1 MNLGNYGLG
10 IDTGGTYT
18 DAVIYDFDT
27 KKVLSQAKTPTT
39 RDDLTVCIGSALD
52 KLSQELL
59 RNIRWVS
66 LSTTLA
72 TNACIE
78 DKGCRAKLILM
89 GSTKAVMRWIEA
101 DKFYGL
107 REEDVL
113 CVDTRGSFDGK
124 IIDEPDWGEL
134 LESEGQWLSDADA
147 LSVVESNAIRNGA
160 VCEKHAK
167 EILGE
172 KYDVPIV
179 LASDLTS
186 GLNVMERGATALLN
200 ARLLPVTEEFMDAVG
215 KALEKRDIH
224 LPKMIVRSDG
234 GLMNEHL
241 SRAHPVETILSGP
254 AASVFG
260 GKWLT
265 DRENCLIIDMGGTTT
280 DISVVRGGMPETSGT
295 IRIGNWH
302 TQVKGVFIDTFGLGG
317 DSEITAKDGELV
329 LNARRVMPLCA
340 AAARWPSITGEL
352 WRLKEQKRGS
362 AQPLHEF
369 LYLVKEVQGRN
380 YTDAERELMELLR
393 AGPVMIGGGKLDPYK
408 LGSERLE
415 AEGVVMRCGFTP
427 TDAMHIK
434 GDFNHF
440 DKQASVMGA
449 RYFIDCCSLK
459 RDSEENVEKFA
470 DEVYELVEKK
480 LYQNLARVLL
490 TNRYP
495 FLRKS
500 GLGHQLTKLIE
511 ENWNNR
517 KNKKADPIFDLAFC
531 SGATLVGIGAPTH
544 LFLPEA
550 AKALGMACVIPENAG
565 VANAVGAVIADISA
579 KVTVEIAPN
588 RNTAGVMGYTVHTPE
603 GNSTHGKLEDAI
615 AAAKKAAE
623 KLAVE
628 EARRRGCVGELTVK
642 LESSTGTA
650 YAKSGAE
657 IDLGSLVT
665 AIASGRVE
673 M

>member
-1 MNLGNYGLG
+1 MNLGLG

-18 DAVIYDFDT
+18 DAVIYDFDS
-27 KKVLSQAKTPTT
+27 KKVLAKVKTPTT
-39 RDDLTVCIGSALD
+39 REDLTTCIGAALD
-52 KLSQELL
+52 KLPQEFLKKL
-59 RNIRWVS
+59 KLVS

-89 GSTKAVMRWIEA
+89 GSTKAVMKWIEA
-101 DKFYGL
+101 DKYYGL
-107 REEDVL
+107 RDEDVL
-113 CVDTRGSFDGK
+113 CVDTHGSFDGK
-124 IIDEPDWGEL
+124 VIDEPNWDEL
-134 LESEGQWLSDADA
+134 LELEGQWLSDADA

-160 VCEKHAK
+160 VCEKNAK

-200 ARLLPVTEEFMDAVG
+200 ARLLPVAEEFMDAVG
-215 KALEKRDIH
+215 KALKKRGMD

-241 SRAHPVETILSGP
+241 SRSHPVETILSGP

-265 DRENCLIIDMGGTTT
+265 ERDNCLIVDMGGTTT
-280 DISVVRGGMPETSGT
+280 DISVVRNGMPETSGT

-340 AAARWPSITGEL
+340 AAKRWPSITGEL

-369 LYLVKEVQGRN
+369 LYLVKEPQGRN
-380 YTDAERELMELLR
+380 YTDAEWELMELLR

-415 AEGVVMRCGFTP
+415 AEGIVMRCGFTP

-434 GDFNHF
+434 GDFSNF
-440 DKQASVMGA
+440 DKQASIMGA

-459 RDSEENVEKFA
+459 RDNEENVEKFA
-470 DEVYELVEKK
+470 DEVYELVAKK

-500 GLGHQLTKLIE
+500 GLGDQLTKLIE

-517 KNKKADPIFDLAFC
+517 NIQKADPIFDLVFR
-531 SGATLVGIGAPTH
+531 SGASLVGIGAPTH

-550 AKALGMACVIPENAG
+550 AKALGMECVIPENAE
-565 VANAVGAVIADISA
+565 VANAIGAVIADISA

-588 RNTAGVMGYTVHTPE
+588 RTTAGVASYTVHTPK
-603 GNSTHGKLEDAI
+603 GNTTHGKLEDAI

-628 EARRRGCVGELTVK
+628 EARKRGCVGELKVTV
-642 LESSTGTA
+642 ESSTGTA
-650 YAKSGAE
+650 FAKSGTE

-665 AIASGRVE
+665 AVASGGVE
-673 M
+673 A

>member
-1 MNLGNYGLG
+1 MNLGLG

-18 DAVIYDFDT
+18 DAVIYDFET
-27 KKVLSQAKTPTT
+27 KKVLAKVKTPTT
-39 RDDLTVCIGSALD
+39 REDLTACIGSALD
-52 KLSQELL
+52 KLPQEFIKQIKL
-59 RNIRWVS
+59 VS

-89 GSTKAVMRWIEA
+89 GSTRAVMKWIEA
-101 DKFYGL
+101 DKYYGL
-107 REEDVL
+107 RDEDVL
-113 CVDTRGSFDGK
+113 CIDTHGSFDGK
-124 IIDEPDWGEL
+124 IIDEPNWDEL
-134 LESEGQWLSDADA
+134 LELEGQWLSDADA

-160 VCEKHAK
+160 VCEKNAK
-167 EILGE
+167 IVLTE

-200 ARLLPVTEEFMDAVG
+200 ARLLPVAEEFMNAVG
-215 KALEKRDIH
+215 KALQKRGMD

-241 SRAHPVETILSGP
+241 SRSHPVETILSGP

-265 DRENCLIIDMGGTTT
+265 ERDNCLIVDMGGTTT
-280 DISVVRGGMPETSGT
+280 DISVVRNGLPETSGT

-302 TQVKGVFIDTFGLGG
+302 TQVRGVFIDTFGLGG

-329 LNARRVMPLCA
+329 LNARRVMPLCT

-369 LYLVKEVQGRN
+369 LYLVKEPQGKN
-380 YTDAERELMELLR
+380 YSDAEWELMELLR
-393 AGPVMIGGGKLDPYK
+393 AGPVMIGGGQLDHYK

-434 GDFNHF
+434 GDFSKF
-440 DKQASVMGA
+440 DKQASIMGA

-459 RDSEENVEKFA
+459 RDNEENVEKFA

-500 GLGHQLTKLIE
+500 GLGDQLTKLIE

-517 KNKKADPIFDLAFC
+517 NDRKADPIFDLAFQ
-531 SGATLVGIGAPTH
+531 SGASLVGIGAPTH

-550 AKALGMACVIPENAG
+550 AKALGMECVIPENAE
-565 VANAVGAVIADISA
+565 VANAIGAVIADISA

-588 RNTAGVMGYTVHTPE
+588 RTTAGVMGYTVHTPS
-603 GNSTHGKLEDAI
+603 GNTSHSKLEDAI
-615 AAAKKAAE
+615 AAAKCAAK
-623 KLAVE
+623 KLAIE
-628 EARRRGCVGELTVK
+628 EARKRGCVGELKVK

-650 YAKSGAE
+650 YAKGGTE

-673 M
+673 A

>member
-1 MNLGNYGLG
+1 MNLGLG

-18 DAVIYDFDT
+18 DAVIYDFDE
-27 KKVLSQAKTPTT
+27 KKVLAKVKTPTT
-39 RDDLTVCIGSALD
+39 REDLTACIGLALD
-52 KLSQELL
+52 KLPQEFLKQ
-59 RNIRWVS
+59 IKMVS

-89 GSTKAVMRWIEA
+89 GSTKAVMKWIEA
-101 DKFYGL
+101 DKYYGL
-107 REEDVL
+107 RDEDVL
-113 CVDTRGSFDGK
+113 CVDTHGSFDGK
-124 IIDEPDWGEL
+124 IIDEPNWDEL
-134 LESEGQWLSDADA
+134 LELEGQWLSDADA

-167 EILGE
+167 EVLSD

-179 LASDLTS
+179 LSSDLTS

-200 ARLLPVTEEFMDAVG
+200 ARLLPVAEEFMDAVG
-215 KALEKRDIH
+215 KALEKRGMD

-241 SRAHPVETILSGP
+241 SRSHPVETILSGP

-265 DRENCLIIDMGGTTT
+265 ERDNCLIVDMGGTTT
-280 DISVVRGGMPETSGT
+280 DISVVRNGMPETSGT
-295 IRIGNWH
+295 IRIGNWR

-317 DSEITAKDGELV
+317 DSEITAKDGELI
-329 LNARRVMPLCA
+329 LNARRVMPLCT

-352 WRLKEQKRGS
+352 FRLKELKRGS

-369 LYLVKEVQGRN
+369 LYLVREPQGRN
-380 YTDAERELMELLR
+380 YTEAEWELMELLR
-393 AGPVMIGGGKLDPYK
+393 AGPVMIGGGQLDPYK

-415 AEGVVMRCGFTP
+415 AEGIVMRCGFTP

-434 GDFNHF
+434 GDFSNF
-440 DKQASVMGA
+440 DKQASIMGA

-459 RDSEENVEKFA
+459 RDNEENVDKFA
-470 DEVYELVEKK
+470 VEVYELVSKK

-500 GLGHQLTKLIE
+500 GLGDQLTKLIE

-517 KNKKADPIFDLAFC
+517 NEQKADPIFDLAFQ
-531 SGATLVGIGAPTH
+531 SGASLVGIGAPTH

-550 AKALGMACVIPENAG
+550 AKALGMECVIPENAE
-565 VANAVGAVIADISA
+565 VANAIGAVIADISA

-588 RNTAGVMGYTVHTPE
+588 RTTAGVMGYTVHTPK
-603 GNSTHGKLEDAI
+603 GNTSHGKLEDAI

-623 KLAVE
+623 QLAVE
-628 EARRRGCVGELTVK
+628 EARKRGCVGELKVTV
-642 LESSTGTA
+642 ESSTGTA
-650 YAKSGAE
+650 YAKSGTE

-673 M
+673 A